1 VGVAAGCRAWMVVW
15 QAAQAARVLRRLFA
29 MACAHAGC
37 GLPGLVRSASWRT
50 WWISTGPTCP
60 QASHWPRWSRDSSSL
75 RRMMTR

>member
-1 VGVAAGCRAWMVVW
+1 VFAAGKTNTFLGERYRRIVKPRGKLKALVAV
-15 QAAQAARVLRRLFA
+15 ARLFA

-60 QASHWPRWSRDSSSL
+60 QASHWPFRV
-75 RRMMTR
+75 